1 MTDKPTYYDIRAD
14 FWKTHWE
21 MAMTYDEFMQTDPEN
36 AIRWHDYDK
45 RLPDLT
51 EDQATRIQG
60 YGRQMKVLVYAGV
73 WCGDCVRQGP
83 MFKKLAEAAGD
94 DVKLRFID
102 REASQELKDEVRILG
117 ATRVPIVIFLTEDYW
132 EIAREGDRLLN
143 IYRAKAS
150 RDVGRKFD
158 GGILSPKAVQAELAE
173 WVDLFERAIIMARL
187 APPLRRRHND

>member
-1 MTDKPTYYDIRAD
+1 
-14 FWKTHWE
+14 
-21 MAMTYDEFMQTDPEN
+21 
-36 AIRWHDYDK
+36 
-45 RLPDLT
+45 
-51 EDQATRIQG
+51 
-60 YGRQMKVLVYAGV
+60 
-73 WCGDCVRQGP
+73 
-83 MFKKLAEAAGD
+83 MFKKLAEVAGD
-94 DVKLRFID
+94 DVELRFID

-158 GGILSPKAVQAELAE
+158 GGILSPRAVQAELDE
-173 WVDLFERAIIMARL
+173 WLDLFERAIIMAKL

>member
-1 MTDKPTYYDIRAD
+1 MTDKPTYYDNRAD

-21 MAMTYDEFMQTDPEN
+21 MAMPYDEFMQTDPEN

-45 RLPDLT
+45 RLTDLT
-51 EDQATRIQG
+51 EEQAERVKG

-83 MFKKLAEAAGD
+83 MFKKVAEAVGD
-94 DVKLRFID
+94 DLELRFVD

-132 EIAREGDRLLN
+132 EIAREGDRGLH

-150 RDVGRKFD
+150 RDIGRKFD
-158 GGILSPKAVQAELAE
+158 GGILSPKAVQTELAE

-187 APPLRRRHND
+187 APPLRKRHND

>member
-14 FWKTHWE
+14 FWKTHWDN
-21 MAMTYDEFMQTDPEN
+21 ALQYDEFMQTDPDN

-45 RLPDLT
+45 RLPELT
-51 EDQATRIQG
+51 EEQAGRMQG

-94 DVKLRFID
+94 DLELRFID
-102 REASQELKDEVRILG
+102 RDASQELKDEVRILG

-132 EIAREGDRLLN
+132 EIAREGDRLLY
-143 IYRAKAS
+143 IYKAKAS
-150 RDVGRKFD
+150 RDIGRKFD
-158 GGILSPKAVQAELAE
+158 GGILSPKAVMEEQAEWL
-173 WVDLFERAIIMARL
+173 DRFERALLMVRL
-187 APPLRRRHND
+187 APALRRRHND

>member
-14 FWKTHWE
+14 FWKTHWDN
-21 MAMTYDEFMQTDPEN
+21 ALQYDEFMQTDPDN

-45 RLPDLT
+45 RLPELT
-51 EDQATRIQG
+51 EEQAGRMQG

-94 DVKLRFID
+94 DLELRFID
-102 REASQELKDEVRILG
+102 RDASQELKDEVRILG

-132 EIAREGDRLLN
+132 EIAREGDRLLY
-143 IYRAKAS
+143 IYKAKAS
-150 RDVGRKFD
+150 RDIGRKFD
-158 GGILSPKAVQAELAE
+158 GGILSPKAVMEEQAEWL
-173 WVDLFERAIIMARL
+173 DRFERALLMARL
-187 APPLRRRHND
+187 APALRRRHKD